1 MKESQRTLG
10 APPEHIFASRSSTVN
25 RIREIQSGLEEG
37 DQVVIWKDE
46 YQISKDGN
54 VPTNYG
60 NMTKAIQKRIERILA
75 SAKMKKVQLINSED
89 FDALDNED
97 SYQLGELNGVIG
109 TLEELLILMPN
120 FKKKG
125 E

>member
-1 MKESQRTLG
+1 MNTQKGTGIVE
-10 APPEHIFASRSSTVN
+10 
-25 RIREIQSGLEEG
+25 EI
-37 DQVVIWKDE
+37 I
-46 YQISKDGN
+46 
-54 VPTNYG
+54 PTNPG

-109 TLEELLILMPN
+109 TLEELLN
-120 FKKKG
+120 DDG
-125 E
+125 G